1 MAARAAKRNS
11 DERKAELRNAQILR
25 RRIIEEL
32 SHCMRDQNNQKER
45 DQSGLRRLITIEEVD
60 RALPHE
66 LLATLERI
74 RATRTRPT
82 FEKGGPG
89 AKRQGAKAV
98 KKLERAA
105 NASHVLNSEE
115 ATLYRALSA
124 RANFLSQDRVD
135 INFSTKELCRDFS

>member
-1 MAARAAKRNS
+1 MVVP
-11 DERKAELRNAQILR
+11 LRNASGGLTVGADGH
-25 RRIIEEL
+25 
-32 SHCMRDQNNQKER
+32 HCNLDQRHQN
-45 DQSGLRRLITIEEVD
+45 DQGQRGLRQLVTIEDVD
-60 RALPHE
+60 HALPHE

-74 RATRTRPT
+74 CATRTPPA
-82 FEKGGPG
+82 FKKGGPG

-124 RANFLSQDRVD
+124 RANVLSQDRVD
-135 INFSTKELCRDFS
+135 IHFSTKELCRNFSQPTQKSSYD